1 MSPVS
6 AAACAIAG
14 KLADVREVAGPNASP
29 VKGTPQIAVLDDTP
43 AATEEINSD
52 DDLDRILDIPEDEAS
67 KSPSGAPAASGGMTK
82 FTQLRGI
89 AAPMERSN
97 VDTDAIIPKQ
107 FLKTIKRSGLG
118 AALFH
123 QWRYNSETGKDN
135 PDFILNQEPYRSAKV
150 LVVTGPNFGCGS
162 SREHA
167 PWALL
172 DFGIRCI
179 IAPSFADIHE
189 SNLYKNGMLPVVL
202 DPASLE
208 TVAVEARAG
217 REIEVDLVHQVVKAA
232 DGRELAKFE
241 VESFKKHCLINGLDD
256 IGLTIQMEDKIRAF
270 EKRRTQNTPWLDGSG
285 YLKRTGP
292 VKVEA
297 VPVPKTN
304 RGDVKDDPLEW

>member
-6 AAACAIAG
+6 AAACAIVG
-14 KLADVREVAGPNASP
+14 KLADVRKVAGDNASP
-29 VKGTPQIAVLDDTP
+29 VKAEPQIAVEDPTVDDIT
-43 AATEEINSD
+43 SD
-52 DDLDRILDIPEDEAS
+52 EDLDRILDAPEDDVS
-67 KSPSGAPAASGGMTK
+67 KPSTGAPATSAGMTK

-89 AAPMERSN
+89 AAPLERSN

-118 AALFH
+118 SALFF
-123 QWRYNSETGKDN
+123 QWRYNSGDTSAEN
-135 PDFILNQEPYRSAKV
+135 PDFILNQEPYRSAKI

-189 SNLYKNGMLPVVL
+189 SNLYKNGMLPITL
-202 DPASLE
+202 DTASLQI
-208 TVAVEARAG
+208 VAEEAKAG
-217 REIEVDLVHQVVKAA
+217 REIEVDLESQVVKAA
-232 DGRELAKFE
+232 DGSELAKFD
-241 VESFKKHCLINGLDD
+241 VESFKRHCLINGLDD
-256 IGLTIQMEDKIRAF
+256 IGLTTQMEDKIVAF

-285 YLKRTGP
+285 YLKRSGP
-292 VKVEA
+292 VKIDA

-304 RGDVKDDPLEW
+304 RGDVKEDPLEW